1 MGKNPHCACTI
12 CDVEKSVA
20 LELALPEAQQIYR
33 QITAEVP
40 LLVGFPT
47 VFHLVASIHG
57 CREAKEGA
65 ALSDLV
71 LSELLSSPIA
81 SNDWEYLEKVLL
93 LVFIPTAHAAVRRV
107 SSRYQFLPREDIS
120 QLALVTLIQCLR
132 SKTWRAQRSHFG
144 FTLARKLRGTLFG
157 SARRELEATPEFAA
171 QRLRNGLSTSQTA
184 EQSFER
190 HAILRHFLSLCQR
203 RAFLTPDEINL
214 LIDLKLDET
223 IDSRSS
229 NHSNSRTSNSV
240 RQKVK
245 RLMGKLRQA
254 ARTSTTDT
262 NNQGRFS
269 NRKGNHAIANKS
281 PLSAARRGIAKK

>member
-20 LELALPEAQQIYR
+20 LELALPDAQQIYR

-57 CREAKEGA
+57 CRGAKEGA
-65 ALSDLV
+65 PLSDLV

-107 SSRYQFLPREDIS
+107 SCRYQFLPREDIS

-132 SKTWRAQRSHFG
+132 SKSWRAQRSHFG

-157 SARRELEATPEFAA
+157 SARRELESTSQFAA
-171 QRLRNGLSTSQTA
+171 QRLGNSLSTSQTA
-184 EQSFER
+184 EESFER
-190 HAILRHFLSLCQR
+190 HAILRHFLNLCQQ
-203 RAFLTPDEINL
+203 RAYLSPDEINL

-223 IDSRSS
+223 IDSRI
-229 NHSNSRTSNSV
+229 SNSNDRTSNSF
-240 RQKVK
+240 RQRVK
-245 RLMGKLRQA
+245 RLMSKLRHA
-254 ARTSTTDT
+254 ARTPSTDAHYPRRST
-262 NNQGRFS
+262 NQND
-269 NRKGNHAIANKS
+269 NRVIAGNSPLAIA
-281 PLSAARRGIAKK
+281 RRRIAKK

>member
-33 QITAEVP
+33 QITTEVP

-57 CREAKEGA
+57 CREGTEGRT
-65 ALSDLV
+65 LSDL
-71 LSELLSSPIA
+71 LISELLSSPA
-81 SNDWEYLEKVLL
+81 VSTDWEYLEKVLL
-93 LVFIPTAHAAVRRV
+93 LVFVPTAHAAVRRV

-132 SKTWRAQRSHFG
+132 SKSWRTQRSHFG

-157 SARRELEATPEFAA
+157 WARRELEATSQFAT
-171 QRLRNGLSTSQTA
+171 QRLENGLATSQTA
-184 EQSFER
+184 EDSFER
-190 HAILRHFLSLCQR
+190 HAILRHFLSSCQQ
-203 RAFLTPDEINL
+203 RAFLNPDEINL

-223 IDSRSS
+223 IDSRIPNSG
-229 NHSNSRTSNSV
+229 SRTSNSI
-240 RQKVK
+240 RQRVK
-245 RLMGKLRQA
+245 RLMSKLRQA
-254 ARTSTTDT
+254 ARPSTTET
-262 NNQGRFS
+262 
-269 NRKGNHAIANKS
+269 RKQQRPAHEKDRRV
-281 PLSAARRGIAKK
+281 LSGSLPHPVSRRRIAKK